1 MPQSYPDFYQ
11 RKREYLSEAVESGE
25 VASED
30 KEAIEDVVYAF
41 DEDRPEVPR
50 PTWSEAPSRL
60 TSYREASTL
69 ANWMYHLTIWAKY
82 LTLTDTTAKEIN
94 QVAGKMIR
102 GELADKDEITKGSA
116 RAYQNTARIFY
127 RFHDDLGVDYDEI
140 QVFEQ
145 QSTGVDPSDML
156 TKEEVEKVREAPDNP
171 RDEAVVYL
179 LLYTGLRNT
188 ALRTLRIGDIDLEK
202 ERFYFNTE
210 ADGLK
215 DVSRPNQPRPLLGAV
230 GAIRAWLRYHPD
242 PDNEDAYLITG
253 RPKWGRVD
261 PTEPVSDRTI
271 SRVMEKVKEET
282 GIDKPLHPHM
292 MRHNFVSICKREYN
306 QDNETVKF
314 LIGHDPDSNV
324 MSTTYNHL
332 SGEDYA
338 VKAEIGAG
346 IREEG
351 ESSLS
356 PEEYCPSC
364 GEPLPDDAK
373 ACARCGTVFTPDA
386 KSAQDAIEDAVHEGA
401 MEADTDAEKDAVNA
415 VRTYIQENPEVAA
428 ENPELVEKFLG
439 DE

>member
-1 MPQSYPDFYQ
+1 MPSSYPQFYE
-11 RKREYLSEAVESGE
+11 RKREYLSKRVEEGIVSEEDAGAIRAV
-25 VASED
+25 VD
-30 KEAIEDVVYAF
+30 AF
-41 DEDRPEVPR
+41 DEER
-50 PTWSEAPSRL
+50 PTSARPSWSDAPNRL
-60 TSYREASTL
+60 TSYREPSTL
-69 ANWMYHLTIWAKY
+69 ANWMYYLTKY
-82 LTLTDTTAKEIN
+82 AEHVTLTDTTARELN
-94 QVAGKMIR
+94 ALAGKLIR
-102 GELADKDEITKGSA
+102 GELPDKSEITKGSA

-127 RFHDDLGVDYDEI
+127 RFHDDLGVEYDEI

-145 QSTGVDPSDML
+145 QDSGIDPSDML
-156 TKEEVEKVREAPDNP
+156 TQEEVEQVRNAPDNP

-188 ALRTLRIGDIDLEK
+188 ALRTLRIGDINLEE
-202 ERFYFNTE
+202 ERYYVNTD
-210 ADGLK
+210 AVGLK
-215 DVSRPNQPRPLLGAV
+215 DFSRPNQPRPLLGSV
-230 GAIRAWLRYHPD
+230 GAIRAWLRYHPE
-242 PDNEDAYLITG
+242 PENEDAYLITG

-292 MRHNFVSICKREYN
+292 MRHNFVSICKREYS
-306 QDNETVKF
+306 QDNETIKF

-346 IREEG
+346 IREEE

-364 GEPLPDDAK
+364 GEPLPENAR
-373 ACARCGTVFTPDA
+373 ACARCGTTFTPDA
-386 KSAQDAIEDAVHEGA
+386 KSAQDAVEDAIYAGA
-401 MEADTDAEKDAVNA
+401 MEADGDAEREAVNA
-415 VRTYIQENPEVAA
+415 VREYLEENPQVAA
-428 ENPELVEKFLG
+428 ENPELVEKYLG

>member
-1 MPQSYPDFYQ
+1 MPQSYPDFYK
-11 RKREYLSEAVESGE
+11 RKREYLSEAVEEGS
-25 VASED
+25 VSPAD
-30 KEAIEDVVYAF
+30 RDAIEDVVFAF
-41 DEDRPEVPR
+41 DENRPEVPK
-50 PTWSEAPSRL
+50 PTWPNAQSRL
-60 TSYREASTL
+60 RSYREPSTL
-69 ANWMYHLTIWAKY
+69 ANWTYHLTTWAKHI
-82 LTLTDTTAKEIN
+82 TLTETTAREIN
-94 QVAGKMIR
+94 RVAGKMIR
-102 GELADKDEITKGSA
+102 GELPDKNEITKGSA

-127 RFHDDLGVDYDEI
+127 RFHDNLDVDHNEI

-145 QSTGVDPSDML
+145 EDTGIDPSDML
-156 TKEEVEKVREAPDNP
+156 TQEEVEMVREAPDNP

-188 ALRTLRIGDIDLEK
+188 ALRTLRIGDVDLDN

-215 DVSRPNQPRPLLGAV
+215 DVSRPNQPRPLLGSV

-242 PDNEDAYLITG
+242 PENEDAYLITG

-261 PTEPVSDRTI
+261 PEEPVSDRTI
-271 SRVMEKVKEET
+271 GRVMEKIKEET

-324 MSTTYNHL
+324 MATTYNHL

-338 VKAEIGAG
+338 KKAEVGAG

-351 ESSLS
+351 DSSLS

-364 GEPLPDDAK
+364 GEPLPDGAK
-373 ACARCGTVFTPDA
+373 ACARCGTMFTPDA
-386 KSAQDAIEDAVHEGA
+386 KAAADAIEDAVHEGA
-401 MEADTDAEKDAVNA
+401 IEADTEAEKEAVDAV
-415 VRTYIQENPEVAA
+415 REYLRENPDVAA
-428 ENPELVEKFLG
+428 ENPELVQQLLG
-439 DE
+439 E